1 MRRDQYM
8 ISNGELKRKDNTLY
22 FYNADGKKQSLPVEQ
37 LKDIHIFGEV
47 DFNTKLLNYLSQYD
61 ICLHIY
67 NYYGYYAGTY
77 YPREKNVSGL
87 TIVKQSEHYLDQD
100 KRLYLAQQFVE
111 SAFHHIL
118 RNLRRYKEKIPQAIN
133 FIESERKKMDKTE
146 KIQELMG
153 LEGNIRQYYYE
164 SFGDILNRKFVINK
178 REKQPPTDPLN
189 AMISFGNQLTY
200 RAVLSEIYRTQLT
213 PTVSFLH
220 EPSTKRFS
228 LSLDLGE
235 IFKPLLVDTII
246 FSLVNRNSIGEKHFD
261 YLEKEVCFLNDEGKK
276 KFISAWEE
284 KLSQTVKHRT
294 LKRNTSYR
302 YLIRL
307 ECYKLIKHFIGDE
320 IYKPL
325 KAWW

>member
-1 MRRDQYM
+1 M